1 MNRNFI
7 GVTAFA
13 ILLSALNAS
22 AWDDDDT
29 DYGYKNPYQSKIQN
43 QESLTPNSPLS
54 VLCGLGV
61 RNLYPG
67 LLTALAGRAG
77 FQLKGLAQL
86 GGNLSVPRLQGDQI
100 QLVQFAPFF
109 GK

>member
-1 MNRNFI
+1 MIPRQRPVPAPTRSGF
-7 GVTAFA
+7 
-13 ILLSALNAS
+13 LS
-22 AWDDDDT
+22 
-29 DYGYKNPYQSKIQN
+29 
-43 QESLTPNSPLS
+43 
-54 VLCGLGV
+54 GLGV
-61 RNLYPG
+61 SNLYPG